1 MDMLELAMRIS
12 MLIDEVNSSDRPLNL
27 AEELGA
33 SKSAMDNWVAG
44 TAPIPFVQM
53 ARLARLTDTSLDWLA
68 HGDEF
73 DRYVLTGE
81 CELLG
86 GEL

>member
-12 MLIDEVNSSDRPLNL
+12 ILIDEAELCDNPINL
-27 AEELGA
+27 TETLGA
-33 SKSAMDNWVAG
+33 SKSAIDQWVAG
-44 TAPIPFVQM
+44 CAPIPFIQM

-73 DRYVLTGE
+73 DRYVTSTE
-81 CELLG
+81 CDLLG

>member
-12 MLIDEVNSSDRPLNL
+12 MLIDEVKYGDSSINL
-27 AEELGA
+27 ADELGA

-44 TAPIPFVQM
+44 TWPIPFVQM
-53 ARLARLTDTSLDWLA
+53 ARLVRLTDTSLDWLA

-73 DRYVLTGE
+73 DRYVLTVE